1 MGKMGKKR
9 ILVVDDSSSIREL
22 LTLILES
29 ANYIVQT
36 GKDGK
41 DALNYLDGSHFDLVI
56 TDLHMPN
63 MSGMELIREI
73 RKMES
78 YKYVP
83 ILFLTT
89 ETKSDIKMQ
98 AKKEGATGW
107 LTKPFDAEKLKK
119 TIKRVLR

>member
-1 MGKMGKKR
+1 MTGKK

-22 LTLILES
+22 LKITLE
-29 ANYIVQT
+29 AENYQVTLGI
-36 GKDGK
+36 DGL
-41 DALNYLDGSHFDLVI
+41 DALKYLDGRRFDLII

-63 MSGMELIREI
+63 MNGLELISEV
-73 RKMES
+73 RKKEP

-89 ETKSDIKMQ
+89 ETKADLKLQ

-107 LTKPFDAEKLKK
+107 LTKPFDSDKLKR
-119 TIKRVLR
+119 TVKRVLR

>member
-1 MGKMGKKR
+1 MAEKKL
-9 ILVVDDSSSIREL
+9 LVVDDSSSIREL
-22 LTLILES
+22 LKITLE
-29 ANYIVQT
+29 AENYQVT
-36 GKDGK
+36 LSVDGL
-41 DALNYLDGSHFDLVI
+41 DALNYLDGRHYDLII

-63 MSGMELIREI
+63 MNGMELIGKI
-73 RKMES
+73 RKKEE

-89 ETKSDIKMQ
+89 ETKADLKMQ

-107 LTKPFDAEKLKK
+107 LTKPFDGDKLKR

>member
-1 MGKMGKKR
+1 MADKKL
-9 ILVVDDSSSIREL
+9 LVVDDSSSIREL
-22 LTLILES
+22 LKITLE
-29 ANYIVQT
+29 AENYHVT
-36 GKDGK
+36 LSVDGL
-41 DALNYLDGSHFDLVI
+41 DALNYLDGRHYDLII

-63 MSGMELIREI
+63 MNGMELIGKI
-73 RKMES
+73 RKKEE

-89 ETKSDIKMQ
+89 ETKADLKMQ

-107 LTKPFDAEKLKK
+107 LTKPFDGDKLKR

>member
-1 MGKMGKKR
+1 MAEKKL
-9 ILVVDDSSSIREL
+9 LVVDDSSSIREL
-22 LTLILES
+22 LKITLE
-29 ANYIVQT
+29 AENYHVT
-36 GKDGK
+36 LSVDGL
-41 DALNYLDGSHFDLVI
+41 DALNYLDGRHYDLII

-63 MSGMELIREI
+63 MNGMELIGEI
-73 RKMES
+73 RKKEE

-89 ETKSDIKMQ
+89 ETKADLKMQ

-107 LTKPFDAEKLKK
+107 LTKPFDGDKLKR

>member
-29 ANYIVQT
+29 ANYIVEA

>member
-1 MGKMGKKR
+1 MAEKKL
-9 ILVVDDSSSIREL
+9 LVVDDSSSIREL
-22 LTLILES
+22 LKITLE
-29 ANYIVQT
+29 AENYQVT
-36 GKDGK
+36 LSVDGL
-41 DALNYLDGSHFDLVI
+41 DALNYLDGRHYDLII

-63 MSGMELIREI
+63 MNGMELIGEI
-73 RKMES
+73 RKKEE

-89 ETKSDIKMQ
+89 ETKADLKMQ

-107 LTKPFDAEKLKK
+107 LTKPFDGDKLKR

>member
-1 MGKMGKKR
+1 MAGKN

-22 LTLILES
+22 LKITLEAEDYQVTLG
-29 ANYIVQT
+29 V
-36 GKDGK
+36 DGV
-41 DALNYLDGSHFDLVI
+41 DALKYLDGRRFDLII

-63 MSGMELIREI
+63 MNGLELISEI
-73 RKMES
+73 RKKEL

-89 ETKSDIKMQ
+89 ETKADLKLQ

-107 LTKPFDAEKLKK
+107 LTKPFDSDKLKR
-119 TIKRVLR
+119 TVKRVLR